1 MGDSSI
7 TSEDFTDI
15 RSRRPAMMDVLDEE
29 PATALSPNTV
39 TGRVGVSLNQEIS
52 AKRRK
57 VRKGTRCCWE
67 CKRRKIRCIF
77 ASSEDVT
84 CLSCQRRRTPCVS
97 QDMPED
103 LSPARKG
110 SRHLGE
116 RIARVEDFMKDLLAS
131 KDVGATSRIE
141 GEPRQSRRSNS
152 NALKPH
158 SNNSAPSTIRAP
170 PTPAEVRQAPVIT
183 LNVFLNFRLES
194 WRMRSKFI
202 TPHTRLARCIRSSR
216 DRNIPLSLICSLS
229 SRRGCQDTAERE
241 L

>member
-1 MGDSSI
+1 M

-15 RSRRPAMMDVLDEE
+15 RSRRPAMMDALDEE
-29 PATALSPNTV
+29 PATAASPNTV
-39 TGRVGVSLNQEIS
+39 TGHVSLNQEIS

-110 SRHLGE
+110 NRHLGE
-116 RIARVEDFMKDLLAS
+116 RIARVEDFMKGLLAS

-141 GEPRQSRRSNS
+141 GEPRQGRRSNS
-152 NALKPH
+152 DTLKPH

-170 PTPAEVRQAPVIT
+170 PTPAEVRQAPIIT
-183 LNVFLNFRLES
+183 LNVFLNCHLVS

-202 TPHTRLARCIRSSR
+202 TPHTRLARCIRPSR
-216 DRNIPLSLICSLS
+216 DRNIPLSLICSLY
-229 SRRGCQDTAERE
+229 SRRGCQDPAQRE

>member
-1 MGDSSI
+1 M

-15 RSRRPAMMDVLDEE
+15 RSRRPAMMDALDEE
-29 PATALSPNTV
+29 PATAASPNTV
-39 TGRVGVSLNQEIS
+39 TGHVSLNQEIS

-110 SRHLGE
+110 NRHLGE
-116 RIARVEDFMKDLLAS
+116 RIARIEDFMKGLLAS

-141 GEPRQSRRSNS
+141 GEPRQGRRSNS
-152 NALKPH
+152 DTLKPH

-170 PTPAEVRQAPVIT
+170 PTPAEVRQAPIIT
-183 LNVFLNFRLES
+183 LNVFLNCHLVS

-202 TPHTRLARCIRSSR
+202 TPHTRLARCIRPSR
-216 DRNIPLSLICSLS
+216 DRNIPLSLICSLY
-229 SRRGCQDTAERE
+229 SRRGCQDPAQRE